1 VHVSDHPTTGV
12 GEPDQQT
19 TQLPPPPPP
28 QQHPAEPQAD
38 SAPEAPT
45 RAFAGFRTERRQ
57 AAPPAA
63 PPPPGMP
70 PWDPTPVTGIP
81 RVDPTAFGAYYSGPA
96 EAPPAQ
102 PPAPYRPE
110 PLPHTPYPELST
122 GMLLRPVKPPPS
134 EGWRR
139 WLYEVS
145 GHLINLGESPR
156 AARHNNLVAQVN
168 RPLRGCYR
176 IAVLSLK
183 GGVGKTTITA
193 TLGSTFATVR
203 GDRVVA
209 VDANP
214 DRGTLSHKIPLETAA
229 TVRQLLHDAG
239 TIERYSDVRR
249 YTSKGPSGLEVL
261 ASENDPAS
269 SDAFSADDYART
281 LEILER
287 FYGLVLTDC
296 GPGLLHSAMSSVLD
310 KADVLI
316 VVSSA
321 SIDGARSASQTLDWL
336 DAHGHEE
343 LVRNSVAVINA
354 VRSRTGKVDMNKVID
369 HFSRRCRAVRLIPFD
384 PHLEEGAEIDLDRLK
399 RSTQEALTELAA
411 VVADGF
417 PGDQRN
423 PGLV

>member
-1 VHVSDHPTTGV
+1 M
-12 GEPDQQT
+12 
-19 TQLPPPPPP
+19 PP
-28 QQHPAEPQAD
+28 QQHSAEPPAE
-38 SAPEAPT
+38 SGGEAPT
-45 RAFAGFRTERRQ
+45 RAFAGFRTERRTHGPERREPVP
-57 AAPPAA
+57 APA
-63 PPPPGMP
+63 GMP
-70 PWDPTPVTGIP
+70 PWDSTPVTGIP
-81 RVDPTAFGAYYSGPA
+81 RVDPTAYGAYYSGPA
-96 EAPPAQ
+96 EAPPLDA
-102 PPAPYRPE
+102 PAALYRPE
-110 PLPHTPYPELST
+110 PLPHTSYPELST

-139 WLYEVS
+139 LLYDLS

-168 RPLRGCYR
+168 RPLRGCYS
-176 IAVLSLK
+176 IALLSLK

-193 TLGSTFATVR
+193 TLGSTFASLR

-209 VDANP
+209 LDANP
-214 DRGTLSHKIPLETAA
+214 DRGTLSQKIPLETTA

-239 TIERYSDVRR
+239 NVDRYSEVRR

-261 ASENDPAS
+261 ASDSDPAVS
-269 SDAFSADDYART
+269 AAFSADDYTRT

-296 GPGLLHSAMSSVLD
+296 GPGLLQSVMSSVLD

-316 VVSSA
+316 VVASG
-321 SIDGARSASQTLDWL
+321 SIDGARSASATLDWL

-343 LVRNSVAVINA
+343 LVRNSIAVINA
-354 VRSRTGKVDMNKVID
+354 VRPRPGKVDMNKVID
-369 HFSRRCRAVRLIPFD
+369 HFSRRCRAVRLVPFD
-384 PHLEEGAEIDLDRLK
+384 SHLEEGAEISLDRLG
-399 RSTQEALTELAA
+399 RGTREALTELAA